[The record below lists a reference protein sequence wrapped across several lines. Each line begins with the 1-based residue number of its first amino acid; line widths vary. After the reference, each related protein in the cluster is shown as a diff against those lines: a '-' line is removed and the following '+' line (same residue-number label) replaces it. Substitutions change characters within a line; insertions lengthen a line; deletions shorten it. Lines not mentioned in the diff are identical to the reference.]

1 MLIRQLS
8 TAFIFLFFLSV
19 ITGMLYPL
27 SITLIANLIF
37 PFQAQGSFINADNR
51 IVGSLLIGQPFE
63 NPSYFWSR
71 PSATT
76 PSPYNANS
84 SNGSNQGPMNKLLLQ
99 TIHDR
104 MIFLRR
110 SDPENT
116 NPIPIDLLTASASGL
131 DPEISPNAAFY
142 QISRIAKIRG
152 LKESDLRILIQK
164 HIKQRQWG
172 ILGEPR
178 VNVLALNLALNNFAK

>member
-8 TAFIFLFFLSV
+8 TAFIFLLFLSV
-19 ITGMLYPL
+19 ITGILYPL

-63 NPSYFWSR
+63 NPGYFWSR
-71 PSATT
+71 PSATK

-104 MIFLRR
+104 IIFLRG
-110 SDPENT
+110 SDPKNI
-116 NPIPIDLLTASASGL
+116 NPIPIDLVTASASGL
-131 DPEISPNAAFY
+131 DPEISPSAAFY

>member
-19 ITGMLYPL
+19 ITGILYPL

-63 NPSYFWSR
+63 NPGYFWSR
-71 PSATT
+71 PSATI

-104 MIFLRR
+104 IIFLRR

-116 NPIPIDLLTASASGL
+116 NPIPIDLVTASASGL

-164 HIKQRQWG
+164 HIKQRQGG